1 MLNPGLREKQSRML
15 CGWVAGRTEPGGGSE
30 TPQIS
35 KLPSKM
41 LRGVGLMALL
51 TLLGQKS
58 PLPAWGC
65 AYLLHDS
72 RSPSMEEIMPHLSP
86 GWFLR
91 QGKLCCLFVPQTL
104 REPRRQSTERGPQ
117 LRAEEDRWQGP
128 ENSAWDPASQDL
140 TLLAVGQEAS
150 LDGIFLGSPGA
161 AEGRKAPTGLHLASS
176 LLLSPYRL
184 L

>member
-1 MLNPGLREKQSRML
+1 MGSR
-15 CGWVAGRTEPGGGSE
+15 WVAGRTEPGGGGK

-41 LRGVGLMALL
+41 LRGVGFMALL
-51 TLLGQKS
+51 MLLGQKS

-65 AYLLHDS
+65 AYLLHDP

-91 QGKLCCLFVPQTL
+91 QGKLCRLFGPQSL
-104 REPRRQSTERGPQ
+104 WEPQRQSTERGPQ

-128 ENSAWDPASQDL
+128 EHSAWDPASQDL
-140 TLLAVGQEAS
+140 TLLSVGQEAS
-150 LDGIFLGSPGA
+150 LDGILLGSPGA
-161 AEGRKAPTGLHLASS
+161 TEGRKAPTGLHLASS
-176 LLLSPYRL
+176 LLLSPSVCCSNNKTLQNKQR
-184 L
+184 